1 VTFHVRDMLGDS
13 RTLDVMGATV
23 VYNPAALSA
32 ADFEVIYSEEA
43 GTSRMSAVIEA
54 LSHTILSWDLVDDQG
69 DIPVTADGIRRLP
82 MGVLNAVFD
91 AIDESAGP
99 SDAEGKDSP
108 KLSSTPPSDSTPP
121 QQTFPNGGESSRQ
134 PDTSVSPLG
143 SSPANIPAG

>member
-1 VTFHVRDMLGDS
+1 MLGDS